1 MRRSRVEPLVEYCVM
16 KDFCGRLASVGNTDK
31 KVLKL

>member
-1 MRRSRVEPLVEYCVM
+1 MRCSRVEPLVEYCM
-16 KDFCGRLASVGNTDK
+16 LKDFCGRLASVGDTDK

>member
-1 MRRSRVEPLVEYCVM
+1 VRRSRVEPLVEYCVM